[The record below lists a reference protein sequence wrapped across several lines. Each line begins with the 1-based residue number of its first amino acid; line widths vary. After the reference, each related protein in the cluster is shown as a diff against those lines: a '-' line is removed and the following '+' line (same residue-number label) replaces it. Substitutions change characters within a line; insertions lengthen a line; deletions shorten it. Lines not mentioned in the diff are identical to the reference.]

1 MSVTVQI
8 PTALRRLTAGTPK
21 VECTAANLDDLFSA
35 LDTQFPN
42 LKPHLRD
49 EAGQTRR
56 FLNVYV
62 NEEDIR
68 FIGGNAYAFQDGD
81 EVLLVPSIAGGA

>member
-1 MSVTVQI
+1 MTITVQI
-8 PTALRRLTAGTPK
+8 PTALRRLTSGNASMQCSASNID
-21 VECTAANLDDLFSA
+21 ELFSQ
-35 LDTQFPN
+35 LDQQFPD

-68 FIGGNAYAFQDGD
+68 FLGGNAYAFQDGD
-81 EVLLVPSIAGGA
+81 EVLLVPSIAGG